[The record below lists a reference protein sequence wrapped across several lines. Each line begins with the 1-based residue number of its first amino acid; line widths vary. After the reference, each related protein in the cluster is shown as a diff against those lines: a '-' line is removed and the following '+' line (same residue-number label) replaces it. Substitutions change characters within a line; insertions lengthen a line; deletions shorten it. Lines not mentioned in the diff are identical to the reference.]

1 MVNKSTAQLI
11 TIFSKAGLLKDIKR
25 TGWVVKGIKN
35 AESVADHSWRMSFLV
50 ILLAPKNL
58 NRQKLLEMSISSQ
71 EDKRSDEFKAF
82 QLLFKN
88 YGDSSPLDLLREFNE
103 QKTEEAK
110 FVKQIDKLEMAL
122 QALEYEQQGWSKKD
136 LNEFPA
142 GMLDRIIYV
151 GRRATD
157 STCVAVI
164 VDVEG
169 SLIFL
174 AETLNIVS
182 LGVVGDHHVKIFEC
196 FHGSINSP

>member
-58 NRQKLLEMSISSQ
+58 NRQKLLEMSIVHDLGEIGVGDVIWERGSKVISSQ

-136 LNEFPA
+136 LNEFWENSEKYLT
-142 GMLDRIIYV
+142 G
-151 GRRATD
+151 T
-157 STCVAVI
+157 
-164 VDVEG
+164 
-169 SLIFL
+169 SLEPLFREL
-174 AETLNIVS
+174 E
-182 LGVVGDHHVKIFEC
+182 KIREKQV
-196 FHGSINSP
+196 